1 MTLLN
6 KKGIISNRQPLQA
19 SSGRMTKENNMEN
32 KKLPGKPEK
41 MKELVRE
48 RAGKLLPKVVAVLKK
63 KKNK

>member
-6 KKGIISNRQPLQA
+6 KKGMIPNRN
-19 SSGRMTKENNMEN
+19 ENNMEN